1 MTCIVYM
8 ACDGVMRA
16 LQGFRRLD
24 KARKR
29 RKLLRQFQI
38 NLECVM
44 SGQPTLLEER
54 RDQPGKA
61 RMQRFQLTLAPDS
74 AQSFHAQDGT
84 MSQFTAFRRLLS
96 LPQCLDGATGTD
108 FCRF

>member
-24 KARKR
+24 NARKR

-44 SGQPTLLEER
+44 SSQPILLEER

-61 RMQRFQLTLAPDS
+61 RMQRFQLAFAPDG
-74 AQSFHAQDGT
+74 AQSFHTQDGT
-84 MSQFTAFRRLLS
+84 MSQRTALRCLLS
-96 LPQCLDGATGTD
+96 PP
-108 FCRF
+108 